1 MTPATAGRMS
11 SSAATAAGASTATT
25 AGAWWTVAFGLAG
38 KYCIRIRD
46 INTGVDAAQD
56 RLVALLTGT

>member
-1 MTPATAGRMS
+1 MTTATAGRMS
-11 SSAATAAGASTATT
+11 SSSATAGASTATT

>member
-1 MTPATAGRMS
+1 MTTATTGRMS
-11 SSAATAAGASTATT
+11 SSAATAAGASTATA
-25 AGAWWTVAFGLAG
+25 AGAWWSVAFGVAG

-46 INTGVDAAQD
+46 IFSGVDAGQD